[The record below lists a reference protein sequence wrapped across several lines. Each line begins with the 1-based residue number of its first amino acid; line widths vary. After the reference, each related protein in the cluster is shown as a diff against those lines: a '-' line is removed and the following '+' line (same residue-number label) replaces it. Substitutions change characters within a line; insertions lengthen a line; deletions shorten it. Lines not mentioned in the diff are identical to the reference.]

1 MTKQSDA
8 NAQEIAAL
16 KARIEEL
23 EKATAPE
30 PPVDMTGFQRYD
42 PTAGMSMPRSVLE
55 EMAAAV
61 PTAMV
66 KGIALRDNRAPTGPC
81 GMTPSVPKDKS

>member
-30 PPVDMTGFQRYD
+30 PPVDMTGFSATTQPQACRCPD
-42 PTAGMSMPRSVLE
+42 QSWKRWPPPFRLQW
-55 EMAAAV
+55 
-61 PTAMV
+61 
-66 KGIALRDNRAPTGPC
+66 
-81 GMTPSVPKDKS
+81 